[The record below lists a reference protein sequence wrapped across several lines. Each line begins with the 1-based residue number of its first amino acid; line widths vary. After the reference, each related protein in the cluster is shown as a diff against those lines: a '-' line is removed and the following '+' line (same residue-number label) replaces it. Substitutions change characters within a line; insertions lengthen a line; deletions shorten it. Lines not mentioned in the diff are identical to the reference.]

1 MIYCVSEDG
10 GPSSCTLLDL
20 QNHLINSKSLYQEKT
35 MYTKTPLITKLS
47 KIVRKRLETHLVPP
61 AEVCGTCHSLLDLVD
76 EHESKLLAYE
86 NEVRL
91 KFKLPFP
98 IVLED
103 KNDVA
108 PPPFDDQPIGEP
120 QMGSAAN
127 AELEPGPDDVI
138 VSADDTGLVTVT
150 YSQPDADSDA
160 GRPPGPSS
168 PAVIWDGDSDQQ
180 IIIFKEEETPVVG
193 LLDDLV
199 PAEPPVARPVPS
211 ATSRPPEVSNRPPA
225 VSSHPP
231 PPPPLPPPPQ
241 PPVQPPS
248 VFFCDV
254 CDAPFT
260 STEMLASHRSTH
272 PLLRFQ
278 CVFCAERCATTKE
291 LSRHMNEAHADQ
303 LMPCGHCDK
312 RFATKAGLKQHVKQ
326 HEERRHVCPLCPR
339 RFVALH
345 DLQLHSIYKH
355 SDERPFSCDVC
366 RRTFKTLCILRRHKL
381 RHTGLKPHTCAH
393 CGMTFTHKF
402 AMEAHA
408 VSHQS
413 HRLKCATCG
422 KKFGLQRS
430 LEQHMRLMHRQEVYV
445 S

>member
-1 MIYCVSEDG
+1 MEG
-10 GPSSCTLLDL
+10 L
-20 QNHLINSKSLYQEKT
+20 QVVPCLICKNHLINSKSLYQEKT

-199 PAEPPVARPVPS
+199 PAEPPVR
-211 ATSRPPEVSNRPPA
+211 
-225 VSSHPP
+225 
-231 PPPPLPPPPQ
+231 
-241 PPVQPPS
+241 
-248 VFFCDV
+248 
-254 CDAPFT
+254 
-260 STEMLASHRSTH
+260 HRSTH